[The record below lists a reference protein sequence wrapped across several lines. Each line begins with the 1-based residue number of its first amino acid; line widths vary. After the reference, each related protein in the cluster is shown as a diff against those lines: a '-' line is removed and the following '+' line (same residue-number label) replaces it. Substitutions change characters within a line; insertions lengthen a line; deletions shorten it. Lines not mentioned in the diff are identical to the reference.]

1 MSCTVIL
8 NEEYNQV
15 VVNVT
20 GLVRKVCVG
29 EGWGVQ
35 LPLEAS
41 ENHPLQ
47 QPCLTSPTLQA
58 IIHVHTVKLAM
69 TFHTQF
75 VINSALPSHSET
87 SR

>member
-8 NEEYNQV
+8 NDEYNQV

-35 LPLEAS
+35 LPLEA
-41 ENHPLQ
+41 EEIHPLQ
-47 QPCLTSPTLQA
+47 QPCLTSPTPWA
-58 IIHVHTVKLAM
+58 IIHVHMFKLAM
-69 TFHTQF
+69 TYHTQF
-75 VINSALPSHSET
+75 VINSTLPSHSET